1 MLELPECLTL
11 ARQLDEALRGKTI
24 SRAARGNSPH
34 RFTFFTPPVEEI
46 ERRLPGRRVRG
57 ARAEGKSIFVDLD
70 DGSVLLLR
78 ELDARIH
85 WSPPAGA
92 AIPAAASAAAAVAP
106 QTKPPPKKYQFLLEF
121 ARGGQLTV
129 TVSLWGLISLEESAA
144 HGEEG
149 VNPLG
154 EEFTLERFRALL
166 ADYEKPQAT
175 IKAFLINRPRI
186 RGFGNAYMQEMLFRA
201 GILPTR
207 RVAEI
212 GAAESRRLHQAIR
225 GVLEEAV
232 RLGGSEDECDIYGR
246 PGGYRKNLGARV
258 RECRVCGTPIEKKAF
273 LGGATY
279 YCPRCQR

>member
-34 RFTFFTPPVEEI
+34 RFTFFTPPVQEI
-46 ERRLPGRRVRG
+46 ERRLAGRRVRG

-70 DGSVLLLR
+70 EGLVLVLR

-85 WSPPAGA
+85 WSPPAGTS
-92 AIPAAASAAAAVAP
+92 PAVGTAASVLAQA
-106 QTKPPPKKYQFLLEF
+106 KPPPKKYQFLLEF

-129 TVSLWGLISLEESAA
+129 TISLWGLISLEESTA
-144 HGEEG
+144 HGDEG
-149 VNPLG
+149 LNPLG

-166 ADYEKPQAT
+166 AEYEKPQAP

-186 RGFGNAYMQEMLFRA
+186 RGFGNGYMQEMLFRA

-207 RVAEI
+207 RVGDIDAP
-212 GAAESRRLHQAIR
+212 ESRRLHQAIR

-232 RLGGSEDECDIYGR
+232 RLGGSEDECDIHGR
-246 PGGYRKNLGARV
+246 PGGYRKNLCARV
-258 RECRVCGTPIEKKAF
+258 HECRLCGTPIEKKAF

-279 YCPRCQR
+279 YCPRCQK